1 MRILSRFNL
10 VSIVSATTALM
21 IGLSLVAVGVVIFIV
36 LSGQIQTDAVT
47 RQDTSLRIAASIV
60 ARDMP
65 GTSVS
70 WGEDGNVERIVM
82 DTLPDAV
89 EDHAMID
96 EIGRM
101 TGETVTVFKWDPDTR
116 DFWRKTTNIVK
127 PDGSRAVGTRLGQNG
142 AVYPVLTGGKTFR
155 GEAVILG
162 TPYYTIYQP
171 IFSPSGEVSG
181 ILYAGVRKSV
191 ITALLGSVTWNLLLA
206 FVPILVIATAVMAV
220 LARRLLR
227 PIPLIAATAHRIA
240 EDDLDVDVPYAD
252 RRDEIGQ
259 LADAVEILKQRALER
274 RSLAAG
280 RDEADTRQQTRQ
292 AEIDRLIAA
301 FRARVAEVNQMSAAT
316 AESLSQ
322 ASSEL
327 TDLARDSSDKARETY
342 GASESTSGQVET
354 VASAAEELS
363 SSIAEIARQVTQTTE
378 VVGKAT
384 KDTHATNEKVAGLSD
399 AANKIGEVISLIQ
412 AIAEQTNL
420 LALNATIEAARAGEA
435 GRGFAVVAAEVK
447 ELANQTSKA
456 TEEIGAQ
463 ISAIQGATNDAV
475 SAIGGIARII
485 EEVNGYT
492 ASISCAVEQQGGA
505 TGEISRNVLQA
516 AEGTSLV
523 MRNMTNLADT
533 VGRTNT
539 AAGSVLSA
547 STAMSEQSDALRQ
560 EIDRF
565 LEQVAAA

>member
-227 PIPLIAATAHRIA
+227 PIPLIAAAAHRIA

-259 LADAVEILKQRALER
+259 LADAVEILKQRAQER

-292 AEIDRLIAA
+292 TEIDRLIAA

-384 KDTHATNEKVAGLSD
+384 QDTHATNEKVAGLSD

-463 ISAIQGATNDAV
+463 ISAIQGATNEAV